1 VTEVLDL
8 LAMWA
13 LLQVLFVWC
22 FARAAGLRAH
32 GYEGEIRPVD
42 TRAQPGYTASPY
54 IRSNPGSTTNL
65 CKRGLGDGSQR
76 VTVTVSV
83 SLRRPS
89 DESEQGGVQAP
100 RRTVAE
106 GSRPRRRPCQRS
118 SGGS

>member
-42 TRAQPGYTASPY
+42 TPTQPGCTASPY
-54 IRSNPGSTTNL
+54 MRSNSGSTTNL
-65 CKRGLGDGSQR
+65 CKRGLGEGSQR
-76 VTVTVSV
+76 VTVSV
-83 SLRRPS
+83 SLRRPRGRHLS
-89 DESEQGGVQAP
+89 PTTAHRQRLHNEQPGAHEPRPLLVKP
-100 RRTVAE
+100 RRL
-106 GSRPRRRPCQRS
+106 P
-118 SGGS
+118 

>member
-32 GYEGEIRPVD
+32 GSEGEIRPVD
-42 TRAQPGYTASPY
+42 TRAQPSCTASPY
-54 IRSNPGSTTNL
+54 IRSNPDSTSNL
-65 CKRGLGDGSQR
+65 CNRGLGDRSQR
-76 VTVTVSV
+76 VTVSV

-118 SGGS
+118 RGGS